1 MVSLRAL
8 AGLVKALIYCAAVP
22 SAFTPPEKPT
32 AGADL
37 GAPSL
42 GVRTRTSAGQGALVE
57 RVFRQG
63 PADRAGVRP
72 GDVITDL
79 GGSSIRS
86 DPQYNSALAHATVGV
101 PLTLKVSRGGQT
113 ETLTVVAERAIP
125 LYTRLCDA
133 SDLDAC
139 GTIGYM
145 LSNGVRVPRDPAR
158 GELLLQKACDGGNLP
173 ACVNLGSLL
182 EDELPSGPEPARAA
196 RPYEKACTGGV
207 MAGCVNLGRLLRS
220 GRGVPP
226 GRRPG
231 HRALPSRLRCGRCR
245 HLSCPRPE
253 LLERQRCSGRPRA
266 CSVSAGTGLRAGKRT
281 RLHRPW
287 WPSVASARPLWAR
300 PRAKPAYCSSSG
312 RS

>member
-220 GRGVPP
+220 GRGVPQDVARAIELYHLACAA
-226 GRRPG
+226 GDADTC
-231 HRALPSRLRCGRCR
+231 RALGRSY
-245 HLSCPRPE
+245 LSGNGVPVDPARARS
-253 LLERQRCSGRPRA
+253 LLERACGLGSERA
-266 CSVSAGTGLRAGKRT
+266 CTDLGGLR
-281 RLHRPW
+281 
-287 WPSVASARPLWAR
+287 
-300 PRAKPAYCSSSG
+300 
-312 RS
+312 